1 MYFAIGDEGT
11 DGYRLRWRR
20 GDEVRYD
27 ISSLAHSFSVRG
39 SWGERRDGCNLQR
52 VRPPARFPSRRPCHA
67 LVMGADTRLNIVQVP
82 RHAARASRRGKSVER
97 SERAKWGTFFHI
109 LAEIHLATTT
119 RWLSVSVTF
128 SGIRGIAAW
137 H

>member
-1 MYFAIGDEGT
+1 MYFAIADEGT

-27 ISSLAHSFSVRG
+27 ISSLTPFPSEALGAS
-39 SWGERRDGCNLQR
+39 DGCNLQR
-52 VRPPARFPSRRPCHA
+52 ARPPARFPSRPCHA

-82 RHAARASRRGKSVER
+82 RRARASRRGEESPSKGR
-97 SERAKWGTFFHI
+97 SERSGELSFIFSPKSI
-109 LAEIHLATTT
+109 SLQQLA
-119 RWLSVSVTF
+119 VSVTF
-128 SGIRGIAAW
+128 CGIRGIAGW

>member
-1 MYFAIGDEGT
+1 M
-11 DGYRLRWRR
+11 
-20 GDEVRYD
+20 RYD
-27 ISSLAHSFSVRG
+27 IASLTPFPSEALGAS
-39 SWGERRDGCNLQR
+39 DGCNLQR
-52 VRPPARFPSRRPCHA
+52 ARPPARFPSRPCHA

-119 RWLSVSVTF
+119 RRLSVSVTF
-128 SGIRGIAAW
+128 CGIRGIAGW